1 MSYAKITIVYCSI
14 AFILLLSLLAGVATS
29 NILSRIS
36 TLEDKVVKLE
46 FELNKREILSDTTS
60 DDKFVVIIPDRLTL
74 EAEPADEP
82 EVEKPAPVESSVL
95 DIQEDIK

>member
-14 AFILLLSLLAGVATS
+14 AFILLLSLLAGVATT

-82 EVEKPAPVESSVL
+82 VAEEPAPTESPAL
-95 DIQEDIK
+95 NIQEDIK